1 MIYTFIL
8 YLVCLFILGIVTV
21 RFTKT
26 LEDFV
31 LGGRK
36 LGSWIIALS
45 EKASDFSAWLLI
57 GLPGQAFKMGFGAVW
72 AAIGCFIGSLF
83 NWLVIATPLRKLSEK
98 YNALTLPDYFESK
111 FEDKTHILRIISFI
125 LIILFFT
132 FYISAQIVG
141 GGKVLASAFGIPHV
155 YGMLI
160 GIGIITFYTMLGGF
174 FAVAITDFVQ
184 ALLMVTAL
192 IIIPIAG
199 IIHLGGFGGFTQQA
213 ISTKS
218 FAFSLSGGEKEFM
231 AMFLGVI
238 IGGLAI
244 GLGYPGQPHILARY
258 MAIKS
263 SKEIKKATIISMTW
277 TFFSLTGAV
286 MMGIVGIPILAGKLQ
301 DPEHIT
307 SMLAKTLLHPWIA
320 GIIISAAVS
329 AIMSTADSQLLVVT
343 SSFVEDIYKKM
354 INPQE
359 SQKKLV
365 LYSRILTFIIGL
377 FAFVLAL
384 KAQRLVYWLVLYA
397 WGGLAAS
404 FGPAVIMSI
413 IWKKTNKWGIFAG
426 MLTGSI
432 TIIIWYNIPFL
443 KNLIYELVPGFFLS
457 LFAIII
463 VSLLTQ
469 RKRRS
474 KNGM

>member
-1 MIYTFIL
+1 MIYAFIL
-8 YLVCLFILGIVTV
+8 YLISLFILGIVTV

-57 GLPGQAFKMGFGAVW
+57 GLPGQAFKMGLGAVW

-111 FEDKTHILRIISFI
+111 FEDRTRILRITSFI

-141 GGKVLASAFGIPHV
+141 GGKVLSSAFGIKPF
-155 YGMLI
+155 YGML
-160 GIGIITFYTMLGGF
+160 IGIITFYTMLGGF
-174 FAVAITDFVQ
+174 FAVAITDFIQ

-199 IIHLGGFGGFTQQA
+199 IIHLGGFEGFA
-213 ISTKS
+213 HKAVSAKN

-231 AMFLGVI
+231 AMFLSVI

-263 SKEIKKATIISMTW
+263 SKEIKKATVISMTW

-286 MMGIVGIPILAGKLQ
+286 MMGIVGIPLLAGKLQ

-365 LYSRILTFIIGL
+365 LYSRILTFFIGL
-377 FAFVLAL
+377 IAFVLAL

-413 IWKKTNKWGIFAG
+413 LWKKQI
-426 MLTGSI
+426 
-432 TIIIWYNIPFL
+432 
-443 KNLIYELVPGFFLS
+443 
-457 LFAIII
+457 
-463 VSLLTQ
+463 
-469 RKRRS
+469 
-474 KNGM
+474 NGGYSQGCLQVQLQ

>member
-8 YLVCLFILGIVTV
+8 YLVCLFILGVVTA

-45 EKASDFSAWLLI
+45 EKATDFSAWLLI
-57 GLPGQAFKMGFGAVW
+57 GLPGQAFKMGLGAAW

-111 FEDKTHILRIISFI
+111 FEDNTRILRITSFI
-125 LIILFFT
+125 LIIVFFT

-141 GGKVLASAFGIPHV
+141 SGKILSSAFGMKPL
-155 YGMLI
+155 YGMFI
-160 GIGIITFYTMLGGF
+160 GIGMITFYTMLGGF

-184 ALLMVTAL
+184 ALLMVSAL
-192 IIIPIAG
+192 IILPVAG
-199 IIHLGGFGGFTQQA
+199 IIYLGGFRGFVEKATLVKEF
-213 ISTKS
+213 S
-218 FAFSLSGGEKEFM
+218 FSLSGGETGM
-231 AMFLGVI
+231 AMILGVI

-263 SKEIKKATIISMTW
+263 PKEIKKATIISMTW

-286 MMGIVGIPILAGKLQ
+286 LMGIVGIPILEGKIK

-307 SMLAKTLLHPWIA
+307 SMLAKILLHPWIG
-320 GIIISAAVS
+320 GIIISAAIS

-354 INPQE
+354 INPLE

-365 LYSRILTFIIGL
+365 LFSRILTFLIGL
-377 FAFVLAL
+377 VAFMLAL
-384 KAQRLVYWLVLYA
+384 KAERLVYWLVLYA

-413 IWKKTNKWGIFAG
+413 IWKKTNRWGIFAG
-426 MLTGSI
+426 MITGSI
-432 TIIIWYNIPFL
+432 TIIVWYNISFL
-443 KNLIYELVPGFFLS
+443 KNIIYELVPGFLLS

-463 VSLLTQ
+463 VSILTEK
-469 RKRRS
+469 KRRA
-474 KNGM
+474 

>member
-1 MIYTFIL
+1 M
-8 YLVCLFILGIVTV
+8 GIVTI
-21 RFTKT
+21 RLTKT

-36 LGSWIIALS
+36 LGSWIIAFS

-57 GLPGQAFKMGFGAVW
+57 GLPGQAFKMGLGAAW

-83 NWLVIATPLRKLSEK
+83 NWIVIATPLRKLSEK

-111 FEDKTHILRIISFI
+111 FEDRTHILRITSFI
-125 LIILFFT
+125 LIIIFFT

-141 GGKVLASAFGIPHV
+141 GGKVLASAFGIPYT

-174 FAVAITDFVQ
+174 FAVAITDFIQ

-199 IIHLGGFGGFTQQA
+199 IIHLGGFGGFAQKA
-213 ISTKS
+213 ISAKS
-218 FAFSLSGGEKEFM
+218 FSFSLSGGETEIM
-231 AMFLGVI
+231 AMFLSVI

-258 MAIKS
+258 MAIRS
-263 SKEIKKATIISMTW
+263 PEEIKKATIISMTW

-286 MMGIVGIPILAGKLQ
+286 ITGIVGIPIWAGKLQ

-320 GIIISAAVS
+320 GVIISAAIS
-329 AIMSTADSQLLVVT
+329 AMMSTADSQLLVLT
-343 SSFVEDIYKKM
+343 SSFVEDIYKKL

-365 LYSRILTFIIGL
+365 LYSRILTFIIG
-377 FAFVLAL
+377 FVAFILAL

-413 IWKKTNKWGIFAG
+413 IWKKTNKLGIFAG

-443 KNLIYELVPGFFLS
+443 KNLIYELVPGFFFS
-457 LFAIII
+457 IFAIII

-469 RKRRS
+469 NK
-474 KNGM
+474 KGG